1 MTRKGCVWG
10 WLIGVLALLVIFL
23 VTIVAIESLLGQKL
37 SFPSYGA
44 RVGLIRVEGGIY
56 DSRQVIR
63 DLESLV
69 EDPGIRA
76 IVLRVDSPGGGAA
89 ASQEIFEYV
98 RGVQEQDVPLVVSMG
113 SVAASGGYYIAC
125 TADTIF
131 ANPGTLTGSIGVVMS
146 FTNLEELFGKI
157 GLDFE
162 VIKSGRFKDTGSW
175 SRQMTDAERA
185 LLQETIDDI
194 HAQFVEAVAEGR
206 GMEYDAVAALADGR
220 IFSGRQALQAGLVD
234 RLGTLED
241 AVAVAGRMGGIEG
254 EPRVQ
259 EPVRRER
266 LTLFDLLLGTASKLL
281 RPEASSVGAHYI
293 YRPSK

>member
-1 MTRKGCVWG
+1 MTRKGCIWG

-23 VTIVAIESLLGQKL
+23 VTIVAIESLLGQRL
-37 SFPSYGA
+37 SFPTYGA
-44 RVGLIRVEGGIY
+44 RVGLVRVEGGIY
-56 DSRQVIR
+56 DSRQVIG
-63 DLESLV
+63 DLESMV
-69 EDPGIRA
+69 EDPGIKA

-89 ASQEIFEYV
+89 ASQEIFEYI
-98 RGVQEQDVPLVVSMG
+98 RGIQEQGLPLVVSMG

-131 ANPGTLTGSIGVVMS
+131 ANPGTLTGSMGVVMS

-185 LLQETIDDI
+185 LLQGTIDDI

-206 GMEYDAVAALADGR
+206 GMEYSAVAALADGR
-220 IFSGRQALQAGLVD
+220 IFSGRQALEAGLVD

-241 AVAVAGRMGGIEG
+241 AVEVAARMGGIEG

-266 LTLFDLLLGTASKLL
+266 LTLWELLSGTASNLL
-281 RPEASSVGAHYI
+281 RPEGSSVGAHYI

>member
-1 MTRKGCVWG
+1 MTRKGCIWG

-23 VTIVAIESLLGQKL
+23 VTIVAIESLLGQRL
-37 SFPSYGA
+37 SFPTYGA

-56 DSRQVIR
+56 DSRQIIA
-63 DLESLV
+63 DLEHMT
-69 EDPGIRA
+69 EDAGIRA

-89 ASQEIFEYV
+89 ASQEIYDHI
-98 RGVQEQDVPLVVSMG
+98 RGMQEQGMPLVVSMG

-146 FTNLEELFGKI
+146 FTNLEELFGKL
-157 GLDFE
+157 GMDFE
-162 VIKSGRFKDTGSW
+162 VIKSGKFKDTGSW
-175 SRQMTDAERA
+175 SRQMTGEERA
-185 LLQETIDDI
+185 LLQRTIDDI

-206 GMEYDAVAALADGR
+206 GMEYEAVAALADGR
-220 IFSGRQALQAGLVD
+220 IFSGRQALEAGLVD
-234 RLGTLED
+234 RLGSLAD
-241 AVAVAGRMGGIEG
+241 AVEVAARMGGIEG
-254 EPRVQ
+254 EPRLQ

-266 LTLFDLLLGTASKLL
+266 LTLWDLLTGTATNLL